1 MQRPGAR
8 KTKFFYDGDK
18 RVISTQNPGANS
30 GTRNEGNWGSGNIFF
45 HFHARMKE
53 SFTPIHIIFM
63 ERLAST
69 IYPGGNVVAQSYTP
83 LFSPTLWSH

>member
-1 MQRPGAR
+1 ME
-8 KTKFFYDGDK
+8 FYDDFFESA
-18 RVISTQNPGANS
+18 VLAINF
-30 GTRNEGNWGSGNIFF
+30 GNWGSGNIFF
-45 HFHARMKE
+45 HFHAQMKE

-69 IYPGGNVVAQSYTP
+69 TYPGGNVVAQSYTP

>member
-1 MQRPGAR
+1 
-8 KTKFFYDGDK
+8 
-18 RVISTQNPGANS
+18 
-30 GTRNEGNWGSGNIFF
+30 
-45 HFHARMKE
+45 MKE